1 MVFITYLARVTFG
14 ISVLIALSS
23 FSYGQIG
30 KGDVLID
37 ELHALGNIDLLPAY
51 IKGSEVA
58 MLSSYDRTGGNDD
71 GFSGKYSYIRK
82 EGENRLVMADL
93 KGPGVIERIWT
104 PVPTSDT
111 IEFYFDGEEI
121 PGIKMPFEDLF
132 SSPGKFPFQAPLVGN
147 EVGGFYNY
155 VPIPYKK
162 SCKIVY
168 LGDGLKFHQIQYR
181 TFTDKRKV
189 KTFSFNWDG
198 PENAAWE
205 KATQQW
211 TGYHERDKIQN
222 DDVFTIQKNVDIKP
236 GETLKLAEISEG
248 GRIVG
253 ITFDHN
259 TEANTENANLI
270 FRARWDDDPGWAF
283 NLPLSHL
290 FGNAFGGQTMNSIPM
305 GFDGRVGYCHL
316 PMPFDKKA
324 FLEFYY
330 LPGESSEQ
338 PLLQLKVTIH
348 YTKQPR
354 DPKNEGRLYTCWRRE
369 EPAIGKPYEILNHKG
384 HGHHVGTILYCQSI
398 EKEEKWFTT
407 GFFEGDDVTIIDG
420 QVRMH
425 GTGSEDYFNGGWYGV
440 PDRWDDSF
448 SLPLHGCLDYSVP
461 LGRTAAYRF
470 YMADKVNFDHSY
482 NLTIEH
488 GATNNDWAVDYG
500 SVAFFYADKPTQNG
514 CEPTPER
521 TKKFIP
527 LTELEVPLNFFNLQ
541 SLGFPQN
548 PVSVNYRKILKKDA
562 FVFHSDEDWIYVK
575 TSLELPVDDGKYSL
589 FLSYFKSPGSS
600 QLRLYQ
606 RQAPVGEWIDI
617 SSGEIQFIEKEQMGV
632 IEIKNGRAAL
642 TFRAKGQ
649 KGKCDFSLHKI
660 YLKKELINKK

>member
-1 MVFITYLARVTFG
+1 MVFITYLERITFG
-14 ISVLIALSS
+14 ISLLIALSS
-23 FSYGQIG
+23 FSYAQIG

-37 ELHALGNIDLLPAY
+37 ELHALGNLNLLPIY

-58 MLSSYDRTGGNDD
+58 MLSSFDSTGGNDD
-71 GFSGKYSYIRK
+71 GFSGKYSYLRK
-82 EGENRLVMADL
+82 EGENRLVVADL

-104 PVPTSDT
+104 PIPTSDT
-111 IEFYFDGEEI
+111 IEFYFDGEKT
-121 PGIKMPFEDLF
+121 PRIKMRFEDLF
-132 SSPGKFPFQAPLVGN
+132 SSSGNFPFRAPLVGN
-147 EVGGFYNY
+147 EIGGFYNY

-168 LGDGLKFHQIQYR
+168 IGKGLRFHQIQYR

-189 KTFSFNWDG
+189 KSFSFDWD
-198 PENAAWE
+198 ESEIAAWE
-205 KATQQW
+205 KTARLW
-211 TGYHERDKIQN
+211 TNHNEGDKRQN
-222 DDVFTIQKNVDIKP
+222 DGLFAIQKNIEINP
-236 GETLKLAEISEG
+236 GETLELAEINEG

-253 ITFDHN
+253 IIFDHAN
-259 TEANTENANLI
+259 AINTENADLI
-270 FRARWDDDPGWAF
+270 FRARWDDDPNWAF
-283 NLPLSHL
+283 NLPLAHL
-290 FGNAFGGQTMNSIPM
+290 LGNAFGGQTMNSIPM
-305 GFDGRVGYCHL
+305 GFDGQVGYCRL
-316 PMPFDKKA
+316 PMPFDKNA
-324 FLEFYY
+324 SLEFYY
-330 LPGESSEQ
+330 LPRENKDQ
-338 PLLQLKVTIH
+338 PTLRLKVTVH
-348 YTKQPR
+348 YVTEPR
-354 DPKNEGRLYTCWRRE
+354 NPEKEGRLYTSWRRE
-369 EPAIGKPYEILNHKG
+369 EPAIGTPYEILNYNGK
-384 HGHHVGTILYCQSI
+384 GHHVGTILYCQSI

-407 GFFEGDDVTIIDG
+407 GFFEGDDVTIIDE

-470 YMADKVNFDHSY
+470 YMTDKVNFDHNY

-514 CEPTPER
+514 LEPTPEL
-521 TKKFIP
+521 TKRFVP
-527 LTELEVPLNFFNLQ
+527 LSELEVRLNFFNIQ

-548 PVSVNYRKILKKDA
+548 PVSVNYSKILKKDA
-562 FVFHSDEDWIYVK
+562 FLFRSDEDWIYVK

-606 RQAPVGEWIDI
+606 RQAPIGEWIDI
-617 SSGEIQFIEKEQMGV
+617 SSEEIQFVEKEKMGV

-660 YLKKELINKK
+660 YLKKELINKR